1 MIMGSTPAE
10 LKCVDGET
18 GEGLLHL
25 AAKNQDRAMCELLL
39 ARVGMANEKL
49 KARAFR
55 IMSAQQRSRGLEAV
69 RRDFAHR
76 VDHCQRQ
83 RHAKPFT
90 LKPARSQPLRPCCSV
105 GRTRMGSLI
114 GATSRVTVGDMHC
127 DGELSHTICPNPL
140 ESVLSRDA

>member
-1 MIMGSTPAE
+1 MLP
-10 LKCVDGET
+10 VDIS
-18 GEGLLHL
+18 L
-25 AAKNQDRAMCELLL
+25 ADVGHAMCELLL

-90 LKPARSQPLRPCCSV
+90 LKPARSQPLRPCCWRSD
-105 GRTRMGSLI
+105 GPEMGSLI
-114 GATSRVTVGDMHC
+114 GATSRVTVGDMHS